1 VFIST
6 FIPFFAFMGV
16 GLAAS
21 NVPSIDRA
29 KGKAKPIFSYI
40 DEKSALDARNIDR
53 VGKASHVE
61 EGRIEFKGVRF
72 CYPSKKQPVL
82 DGLDLEIPAGAKIA
96 LVGHSGCGKST
107 ITNLLL
113 RFYNVSSGQ
122 ILIDGKDIDDYNV
135 HNLRKESGFVMQ
147 EPILFNWS
155 IKDNIKYGKQDAS
168 DEEVYKAALTAN
180 AIEFIESATQ
190 EALTKDE

>member
-40 DEKSALDARNIDR
+40 DEKSDLDARKIDA
-53 VGKASHVE
+53 GKASHVE
-61 EGRIEFKGVRF
+61 EGRIEFKGVTF
-72 CYPSKKQPVL
+72 SYPSKKQPVL

-113 RFYNVSSGQ
+113 RFYNVNSGQ

-135 HNLRKESGFVMQ
+135 HFLRKESGFVM
-147 EPILFNWS
+147 
-155 IKDNIKYGKQDAS
+155 
-168 DEEVYKAALTAN
+168 
-180 AIEFIESATQ
+180 
-190 EALTKDE
+190 